1 MANNIRKDHEEQIE
15 RWANYVRENP
25 NEWKKHL
32 KPFLDA
38 QIIMAQRFYNN
49 LAKTEEG
56 RKKIN
61 LLRTRVKVVYHK
73 I

>member
-1 MANNIRKDHEEQIE
+1 MNYKRDKSHDEQIE

-25 NEWKKHL
+25 GEWKKHL

-38 QIIMAQRFYNN
+38 QIVMARRFYKK
-49 LAKTEEG
+49 LAESDGGME
-56 RKKIN
+56 KIEM
-61 LLRTRVKVVYHK
+61 LKR